1 MGASNQSRSTLLA
14 WAGRAAPGLPTLLRY
29 RPADL
34 SHDLVAGLSIAAV
47 ALPIGVA
54 YADLA
59 GFPPVVGLYA
69 SILPLVAY
77 ALFGT
82 SRQLIVGPDTATCAM
97 VAAAIA
103 PLAAGDAALY
113 QSLSLVLA
121 LLTGIFCIVGSFL
134 RLGVLAD
141 FLSKPILVG
150 FLNGVALS
158 IAIGQLGKLFGFP
171 IGATGI
177 VPPLIEFAVKIDQ
190 THLPTLAV
198 SLGTLVVLFGAPR
211 LVPRLPAVLV
221 AVIVAAV
228 AVKLFGLDAQGVK
241 TIGAIPAGLPPLHIP
256 WLPLRDFPELLAE
269 AAGLALVT
277 LTSMMITARSFASKN
292 GYEIDAD
299 HELAALGAANIA
311 AAISQSFAVSGAD
324 SRTAMN
330 DSTGGR
336 TQMAGIIAAASIA
349 GVLLFFTVPLQ
360 YVPYPALGAVLVGAA
375 WSLVN
380 LADLRDIYRID
391 RREFAL
397 SIIVTLGVV
406 AVGPID
412 AVLIAVAL
420 ALIRFMSLVAR
431 PSVEVLGEVP
441 GLPGFHSVARHAGAT
456 VMPGLLLFRFN
467 GPLVFFN
474 AFYWKRSLLAAANA
488 AGPQLRWLV
497 IDMLPVAMVDVTGI
511 YTAREVLATL
521 HARGV
526 VVAMAGREG
535 EWKAWWSRHRVD
547 TPPLRTFATL
557 AQALDTYLREAGS
570 QQGIAG

>member
-1 MGASNQSRSTLLA
+1 MGARRQSGSTFLA
-14 WAGRAAPGLPTLLRY
+14 WVGRVAPGLPTLLRY
-29 RPADL
+29 RRADL
-34 SHDLVAGLSIAAV
+34 PHDLIAGLSIAAV

-59 GFPPVVGLYA
+59 GFAPVVGLYA

-77 ALFGT
+77 AFFGT
-82 SRQLIVGPDTATCAM
+82 SRQLIVGPDSATCAM
-97 VAAAIA
+97 VAAAVA

-121 LLTGIFCIVGSFL
+121 LLTGIFCVIGSFL

-150 FLNGVALS
+150 FLNGIALS
-158 IAIGQLGKLFGFP
+158 IGIGQLGKLFGFP

-177 VPPLIEFAVKIDQ
+177 VPPLIEFAAKLDQ
-190 THLPTLAV
+190 THLPTLGV

-211 LVPRLPAVLV
+211 LIPRLPAVLV

-256 WLPLRDFPELLAE
+256 WLPLRDFPQLLAE

-299 HELAALGAANIA
+299 RELAALGAANIA

-336 TQMAGIIAAASIA
+336 TQVAGLIAAASIA
-349 GVLLFFTVPLQ
+349 AVLLFFTVPLQ

-375 WSLVN
+375 WSLIN
-380 LADLRDIYRID
+380 AADLRDIYRID

-397 SIIVTLGVV
+397 SLIVTLGVV

-412 AVLIAVAL
+412 AVLLAVVL
-420 ALIRFMSLVAR
+420 ALIRFMHLVAR
-431 PSVEVLGEVP
+431 PAVEVLGEVP
-441 GLPGFHSVARHAGAT
+441 GTPGFHSVARHAGAT
-456 VMPGLLLFRFN
+456 VIPGLLIFRFN

-474 AFYWKRSLLAAANA
+474 AFYWKRSLLAAAKA
-488 AGPQLRWLV
+488 AGPQLRWIV
-497 IDMLPVAMVDVTGI
+497 IDMLPVAMVDVTGV

-521 HARGV
+521 QAHGV
-526 VVAMAGREG
+526 VVTMAGRET
-535 EWKAWWSRHRVD
+535 EWKTWWSRHGVD
-547 TPPLRTFATL
+547 VPPLRTFATL
-557 AQALDTYLREAGS
+557 TQALDAYLRTAGS
-570 QQGIAG
+570 EQGAAG